1 LKGLKTRYEEFHK
14 VRISPDA
21 LAAASRLSDRY
32 ISDRRLPDKAID
44 LIDEAASKAML
55 KSITMPPELIELS
68 QKIDRVKADKEIA
81 VSDQEF
87 ERAAQLRDE
96 EETLREKYE
105 EAARQV
111 KVDYDQMPVV
121 DSEAIAQIVSSWTRV
136 PVSQLT
142 AEETERLLKM
152 DEELK
157 RHVVGQ
163 EEAISAIA
171 KSIRRARAG
180 LKDPKRPIGSFIFL
194 GPSGVGKTELAKRLA
209 EFLFGDMDALVRID
223 MSEYLE
229 SHTVSR
235 LLGSP
240 PGYVGFGEGGQLT
253 EPVRRKP
260 HSVVLFDE
268 IEKAH
273 QDVLNT
279 LLQILDDGQA
289 TDAQG
294 RKIDFKNTVIV
305 MTSNV
310 GAEFISK
317 ETQMGFV
324 TRNDT
329 QASYDRIKTTV
340 LDELKKRFR
349 PEFLNRVDE
358 TVVFRPLSK
367 EDLGSIVDI
376 LIGELN
382 SRVTEK
388 GMSLTLTKKVKDFLV
403 EKGYDPKFGA
413 RPLRRTIEEHIES
426 PLAEEV
432 LRGKFSFGFAIK
444 ADLKKGLIVFTGK
457 KTSEK
462 KISVKEDALQN

>member
-1 LKGLKTRYEEFHK
+1 
-14 VRISPDA
+14 
-21 LAAASRLSDRY
+21 
-32 ISDRRLPDKAID
+32 
-44 LIDEAASKAML
+44 
-55 KSITMPPELIELS
+55 
-68 QKIDRVKADKEIA
+68 
-81 VSDQEF
+81 
-87 ERAAQLRDE
+87 
-96 EETLREKYE
+96 
-105 EAARQV
+105 
-111 KVDYDQMPVV
+111 
-121 DSEAIAQIVSSWTRV
+121 
-136 PVSQLT
+136 
-142 AEETERLLKM
+142 
-152 DEELK
+152 
-157 RHVVGQ
+157 
-163 EEAISAIA
+163 
-171 KSIRRARAG
+171 
-180 LKDPKRPIGSFIFL
+180 
-194 GPSGVGKTELAKRLA
+194 
-209 EFLFGDMDALVRID
+209 
-223 MSEYLE
+223 
-229 SHTVSR
+229 
-235 LLGSP
+235 
-240 PGYVGFGEGGQLT
+240 VGFGEGGQLT

-268 IEKAH
+268 VEKAH

-403 EKGYDPKFGA
+403 EAGYDPKFGA
-413 RPLRRTIEEHIES
+413 RPLRRTIEEHIEA

-444 ADLKKGLIVFTGK
+444 ADLKKGQINFTGK